1 MLLTLLLTAQ
11 LAAEAPSATPAG
23 LGPVPVEAVRVFLLR
38 HGQAFTNLDP
48 APNLPREQ
56 LDRLTELGHAQSRR
70 AGEALRP
77 IRIERVL
84 TSPAGRARE
93 TAQDLKTLL
102 GWPVDVES
110 RLRPLDV
117 GKAPEGFEDP
127 WDWRIAEWEAGRD
140 PTPDGGESMQAMG
153 QRVLDLALS
162 LARKPGR
169 SLVCVAHSEVIA
181 AFVGAVDGTA
191 AAKRWPPRVS
201 NGSITVV
208 DVEAGGRARVRLVG
222 YVAAPPR

>member
-1 MLLTLLLTAQ
+1 MLLTLLLAAQ
-11 LAAEAPSATPAG
+11 LAALAAPSSPAG
-23 LGPVPVEAVRVFLLR
+23 LGPVPAEAVRVFLVR

-48 APNLPREQ
+48 APKLAPEQ

-77 IRIERVL
+77 VRIERVL

-93 TAQDLKTLL
+93 TAQDLGTLL
-102 GWPVDVES
+102 GLPVDVEP

-117 GKAPEGFEDP
+117 GRAPVGYGDP

-140 PTPDGGESMQAMG
+140 PTPEGGESMQAMG
-153 QRVLDLALS
+153 VRVLELVS
-162 LARKPGR
+162 SQSRKPGR
-169 SLVCVAHSEVIA
+169 SLVFVAHSEVIA
-181 AFVGAVDGTA
+181 AFVGAVNEIP
-191 AAKRWPPRVS
+191 AAKRWPPRFA

-208 DVEAGGRARVRLVG
+208 DVEAGARARVRFAG
-222 YVAAPPR
+222 YVPAPAR